1 MATTE
6 KTKTTEKSTEE
17 LAREYFAAAA
27 NRNVEEMV
35 SKWAPGGFA
44 YIYGM
49 AELEVPVGYR
59 DYFEN
64 LFAAFPDFRFE
75 VLDVI
80 AADNR
85 AAVRWR
91 GTGAF
96 NGEARFQG
104 LVPNG
109 ARAEIEACDLL
120 TFNEEGLAI
129 ENRAYV
135 NGADIAQK
143 LGALPP
149 AGSLAERGMIGA
161 MNLKTAALEWI
172 NRRR

>member
-1 MATTE
+1 MTTTE
-6 KTKTTEKSTEE
+6 KTTED

-27 NRNVEEMV
+27 DHDVEEMV
-35 SKWAPGGFA
+35 SKWEPGGRA
-44 YIYGM
+44 IIYGM
-49 AELEVPVGYR
+49 AELEVPGGYR

-80 AADNR
+80 ASGNQ

-91 GTGAF
+91 GTGTF
-96 NGEARFQG
+96 DGDARFQG
-104 LVPNG
+104 LAPNG
-109 ARAEIEACDLL
+109 AQAEIEACDLL
-120 TFNEEGLAI
+120 TFNDEGLAV

-149 AGSLAERGMIGA
+149 TDSLAERAMLGA
-161 MNLKTAALEWI
+161 MNLKTAALK
-172 NRRR
+172 RVSQR